1 MTMDVLTDD
10 HEREEVV
17 RKWWHEN
24 WKPIALGVAIALAGL
39 IGFRQYQSY
48 KLHDSQEQALA
59 MYTLQN
65 RVSAG
70 DAKAEA
76 DAKAFM
82 DSHKDV
88 YGALLALDL
97 ASAQSRQ
104 GTFDEAANNARFAAA
119 NGGDLIAPQA
129 SLNLARILA
138 QAGKDDEAVKA
149 LDGVKSKAYEAQK
162 DEIRGDILLKKG
174 DRDGARDAYLKS
186 AKALT
191 DAGQQISGLLQMK
204 LDSVAKEGDKPAFE
218 MAKAQA
224 EALAKA
230 GDNKDL

>member
-1 MTMDVLTDD
+1 MDVLTDD

-48 KLHDSQEQALA
+48 RLHDSQEQAYA
-59 MYTLQN
+59 MYSLQN
-65 RVSAG
+65 RVAAG

-82 DSHKDV
+82 DSHKDI

-97 ASAQSRQ
+97 AASQARAGKFEDAAKNAQ
-104 GTFDEAANNARFAAA
+104 FAAD

-129 SLNLARILA
+129 NINLARILA
-138 QAGKDDEAVKA
+138 QSGRDDEAVKA
-149 LDGVKSKAYEAQK
+149 LGKVKSDAYKAPRAEV
-162 DEIRGDILLKKG
+162 RGDILLKKG
-174 DRDGARDAYLKS
+174 DREGAREAYLES
-186 AKALT
+186 AKALR
-191 DAGQQISGLLQMK
+191 DAGQQPSGLLQMK
-204 LDSVAKEGDKPAFE
+204 LDSVAREGDKPAFE
-218 MAKAQA
+218 MARA
-224 EALAKA
+224 EAASGKA
-230 GDNKDL
+230 GK